1 MADGTVDLW
10 GLIEP
15 DKAIL
20 PLPVRQVLLLAIH
33 GWAVQTATP
42 QYGLPA
48 LPHRREYLPVFILI
62 LHRPDWRDELHRL
75 CLLGLGEAA
84 PDLQD
89 TIARACK
96 TPRLH
101 AGLVE
106 ALAMLAA

>member
-1 MADGTVDLW
+1 MADGSQDIW
-10 GLIEP
+10 GLVDP

-33 GWAVQTATP
+33 GWAVETNTP

-48 LPHRREYLPVFILI
+48 LPDRRAWLPVFIRL
-62 LHRPDWRDELHRL
+62 LHRPDWREEMQRL
-75 CLLGLGEAA
+75 CLLGLGAAA

-89 TIARACK
+89 TITRASH

-101 AGLVE
+101 AGMVE
-106 ALAMLAA
+106 ALAILVG